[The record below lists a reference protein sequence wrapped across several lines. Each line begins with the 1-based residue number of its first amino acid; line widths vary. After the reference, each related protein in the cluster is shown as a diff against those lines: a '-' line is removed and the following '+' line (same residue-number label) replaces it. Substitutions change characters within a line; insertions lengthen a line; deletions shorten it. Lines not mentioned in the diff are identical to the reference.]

1 MKERISTVNRG
12 STTFRDQIKS
22 NLKEGC
28 LLTPIFESLF
38 KPETAFIHVITVLF
52 QAYVIEESTC
62 VYNVESNMI
71 AHTL

>member
-22 NLKEGC
+22 NLKD
-28 LLTPIFESLF
+28 FDSDFRVFLF